1 MKRSHPESYYIQDG
15 VAKAKIF
22 GAPMLVDEIS
32 ETLIYVGYAS
42 VDKISLIPETELLIK
57 KIEVTGGLTVM
68 SHAYGTWVDR
78 LTLTYIG
85 Y

>member
-1 MKRSHPESYYIQDG
+1 MKKSNPESYYIQDG

-22 GAPMLVDEIS
+22 GAPILVDEIS
-32 ETLIYVGYAS
+32 ESLIYVGYATI
-42 VDKISLIPETELLIK
+42 DKTTLTPELELLIK

-68 SHAYGTWVDR
+68 SHAYGEWTDR
-78 LTLTYIG
+78 ATLTYIG